1 MGRSPGGHAR
11 AGGARADVGAGDALI
26 LTRACPQP
34 EAGADSEA
42 ESVQARRRGRIPITV
57 SGLLPAKDILDVE
70 KMHAIVAR
78 LAAEAA
84 RGEAVFATHAEMAL
98 RVRRAL
104 DDPDC
109 SLEQL
114 ATLVR
119 AEPLLAARVVAMANS
134 VVYNRSGRVTTDIRH
149 AVSSIG
155 FKALSSL
162 AMALIVRQ
170 MDEMSKVAAHRALAA
185 RLWEHTAH
193 VASLAHVLARRVT
206 HQDPDTAFFAGIVH
220 EVGGFYL
227 ISRAASFPGLL
238 DGPLQ
243 GWYRSG
249 EVSLGRVLLKALS
262 VPQDV
267 VDAIEVMWKGYLAL
281 PPETLGDTLLLAEQ
295 LARVDSPLNALA
307 GQGEGMDR
315 AHIDLALGEQTLSG
329 ILEESAAEVAGLT
342 AALQS

>member
-1 MGRSPGGHAR
+1 M
-11 AGGARADVGAGDALI
+11 
-26 LTRACPQP
+26 
-34 EAGADSEA
+34 
-42 ESVQARRRGRIPITV
+42 
-57 SGLLPAKDILDVE
+57 E
-70 KMHAIVAR
+70 KMHEILVR
-78 LAAEAA
+78 LAKEAA
-84 RGEAVFATHAEMAL
+84 SGEMVFPTSTQIAL

-109 SLEQL
+109 SLDQL
-114 ATLVR
+114 AKLVR

-134 VVYNRSGRVTTDIRH
+134 VVYNRSGRVTTDIRN
-149 AVSSIG
+149 AVSSVG

-170 MDEMSKVAAHRALAA
+170 MEEMPKLPAHRAMAV

-193 VASLAHVLARRVT
+193 VASIAYVLARRVT

-238 DGPLQ
+238 EGSFLH

-249 EVSLGRVLLKALS
+249 EVRVGRAVLKALS
-262 VPQDV
+262 VPQAV

-295 LARVDSPLNALA
+295 LTHVDSPLNALA
-307 GQGEGMDR
+307 GQGHEGVDG
-315 AHIDLALGEQTLSG
+315 AQIDLALDDETLSG
-329 ILEESAAEVAGLT
+329 ILEESAGDVAALT
-342 AALQS
+342 AALHS

>member
-1 MGRSPGGHAR
+1 M
-11 AGGARADVGAGDALI
+11 
-26 LTRACPQP
+26 
-34 EAGADSEA
+34 
-42 ESVQARRRGRIPITV
+42 
-57 SGLLPAKDILDVE
+57 E
-70 KMHAIVAR
+70 KMRDIVAR

-84 RGEAVFATHAEMAL
+84 NGEMVFATHAEMAL

-109 SLEQL
+109 SLDQL
-114 ATLVR
+114 AKLVR

-134 VVYNRSGRVTTDIRH
+134 VVYNRSGRATTDIRQ

-155 FKALSSL
+155 FKALSNL

-170 MDEMSKVAAHRALAA
+170 MEETSKDNAHRALAA

-193 VASLAHVLARRVT
+193 VASLAYVLARRVT
-206 HQDPDTAFFAGIVH
+206 RQDPDTAFFAGIVH
-220 EVGGFYL
+220 EVGGFFL

-249 EVSLGRVLLKALS
+249 EVRLGRALLKALS
-262 VPQDV
+262 VPQAV
-267 VDAIEVMWKGYLAL
+267 VDAIEVMWKGYLTL
-281 PPETLGDTLLLAEQ
+281 PPETLGDTLLLAKQ
-295 LARVDSPLNALA
+295 LVRVDSPLDALA
-307 GQGEGMDR
+307 GEGGGGMDG
-315 AHIDLALGEQTLSG
+315 AQIDLALGEETLSG
-329 ILEESAAEVAGLT
+329 ILEESAAEVAALT